1 MVKRRK
7 SKYMSKIEKVIQ
19 LVPAFHYGDAI
30 GESMRNLAGWLSAE
44 GIKNEIYALEV
55 DAELSREA
63 FVYHNQIPLT
73 NEQTVIMLH
82 YALPSILNEIYR
94 SLTGR
99 KILVYHNITPYE
111 YFLPWNPELAFL
123 TRTGREQIIALRDC
137 TELAIADSEY
147 NRKELEE
154 FGFKKTRVCPIWVP
168 IDKLKKS
175 ANTMLAQSLKG
186 KRVFLF
192 VGRVVPNKKIEDI
205 IKIVYWYRENIE
217 ANSIL
222 VVVGKYGS
230 VPKYYYWLREYG
242 RALNYSEREL
252 LFTGHISYEDL
263 AAYYSAASVF
273 ISMSE
278 HEGFCVPLVE
288 SMYYGLP
295 VVAYASAAVSEILED
310 AGILVYTKRFEYIAE
325 LLYELNTDIE
335 LRNRVIELERER
347 INDFRDENMFKIW
360 HNIFSYF
367 R

>member
-1 MVKRRK
+1 MIE
-7 SKYMSKIEKVIQ
+7 IEKVIQ

-30 GESMRNLAGWLSAE
+30 GESIRNLATWLSAE
-44 GIKNEIYALEV
+44 GIKNEIYSLEV
-55 DAELSREA
+55 DAELSSEA
-63 FVYHNQIPLT
+63 FIYPHQIPLT
-73 NEQTVIMLH
+73 NGRTVIMLH
-82 YALPSILNEIYR
+82 YALPSILDGIYK
-94 SLTGR
+94 SLAGR
-99 KILVYHNITPYE
+99 KVLVYHNITPYE
-111 YFLPWNPELAFL
+111 YFLPWSPELAFL
-123 TRTGREQIIALRDC
+123 TKAGREQIIGLRDC

-154 FGFKKTRVCPIWVP
+154 FGFKSTEVCPIWVP

-175 ANTMLAQSLKG
+175 VNSMLVQLLKG

-205 IKIVYWYRENIE
+205 IKIIYWYRENIE

-230 VPKYYYWLREYG
+230 VPRYYYWLREYG
-242 RALNYSEREL
+242 RALNYSEGEL

-263 AAYYSAASVF
+263 AAYYSVAAAF

-288 SMYYGLP
+288 SMYFGLP
-295 VVAYASAAVSEILED
+295 VIAYASAAVGEILGD

-335 LRNRVIELERER
+335 LRNRVIEVGRKR
-347 INDFRDENMFKIW
+347 IDHFRDENMFKIW
-360 HNIFSYF
+360 HNIFSYLKLK
-367 R
+367 